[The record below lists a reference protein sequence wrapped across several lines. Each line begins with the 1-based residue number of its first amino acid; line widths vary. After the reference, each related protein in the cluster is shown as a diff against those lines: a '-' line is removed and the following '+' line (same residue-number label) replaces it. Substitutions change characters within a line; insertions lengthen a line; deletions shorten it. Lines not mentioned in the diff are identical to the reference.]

1 MDSRASSVISLG
13 FAIICLRCGL
23 TSGTSQQPVT
33 NLTWIS
39 FNFHTVLQWEGTSKN
54 TVYTVKLR
62 SRDSDWNR
70 KSECTRQKITSCDLT
85 SLIQNVT
92 ETYFAEVE
100 TYSAEFTEEINEPPA
115 VTSSPFQP
123 LKDTD
128 IGEASFQILKKS
140 KDEVKVLIED
150 PLTGIA
156 FPNKTSKALRDI
168 YGTNLKYKVFYWKDG
183 TSGQKTQT
191 NNNQTILIKIDKG
204 INYCFSVQI
213 HITSPFK
220 NGPKSQS
227 KCTDLKTPEYGLG
240 FYALIAVGA
249 LLVISIIIGVT
260 VCLCRR
266 KAVHNSA
273 ETNPLKMMSA

>member
-1 MDSRASSVISLG
+1 MESRASSVISLG
-13 FAIICLRCGL
+13 FAIICLRCGF

-33 NLTWIS
+33 NLTWTS
-39 FNFHTVLQWEGTSKN
+39 FNFHTVLQWEGTLKN

-62 SRDSDWNR
+62 RNSDWDR

-100 TYSAEFTEEINEPPA
+100 TYSEEFTEEINEPPA
-115 VTSSPFQP
+115 ATSSPFQP

-128 IGEASFQILKKS
+128 IGEASFKIFKKS

-150 PLTGIA
+150 PLTGIK
-156 FPNKTSKALRDI
+156 FPNMTSKALRDI

-227 KCTDLKTPEYGLG
+227 RCTDLKTPEYGLG

-273 ETNPLKMMSA
+273 ETNPLKTMST